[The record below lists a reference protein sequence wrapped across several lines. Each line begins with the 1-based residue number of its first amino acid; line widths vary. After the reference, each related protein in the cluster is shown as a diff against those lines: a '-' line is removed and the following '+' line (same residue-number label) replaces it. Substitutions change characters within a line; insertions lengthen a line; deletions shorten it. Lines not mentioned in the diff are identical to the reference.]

1 MKLPRRRFLHLA
13 ASAAALPALPRIARA
28 DTYPSRPVQMIV
40 GFPAGSAPDIIARLA
55 AQWLSEKL
63 GQNFLVENRPGAGS
77 NIGTELVVKA
87 QPDGYTI
94 ICDVLTNVLNT
105 ALYQHLS
112 FDFMRDIAPVAPV
125 ANAPYV
131 ILVTNSLP
139 VTTVPEF
146 IAYAKANPGKINM
159 ASGGIGTS
167 SHIFGVLFMTMA
179 GIDMVHVP
187 YRTNYMSDLIGG
199 QVQAVINPIPQS
211 MEFVKGG
218 KVRALAVTTKT
229 RLAALPDLPTA
240 AEFVPG
246 YEALGWYGIG
256 APKATP
262 ADIVEK
268 LNGALNAALAE
279 APAKA
284 RLADLGV
291 EPMRM
296 TPAQFAQFITDEDKK
311 WGKVIRDAG
320 HQAGLIACR
329 DAAAPQCPWQGSADF
344 SCRSG
349 LRILASIRVDQAPR
363 NRQHP
368 GPKKHSL
375 LMSREENKNASNF
388 DFAGGRSLR
397 RHTRSAHPRA
407 GGGRHVAH
415 PSRLRH
421 AAGADAGQ

>member
-1 MKLPRRRFLHLA
+1 MLPMKLSRRRFLHLA
-13 ASAAALPALPRIARA
+13 TSSAVLTAFPHIAHA
-28 DTYPSRPVQMIV
+28 DTYPTRPVQMIV
-40 GFPAGSAPDIIARLA
+40 GFPAGSAPDIIARLTG
-55 AQWLSEKL
+55 QWLADKL

-77 NIGTELVVKA
+77 NIATEFVVKA
-87 QPDGYTI
+87 APDGYTI

-112 FDFMRDIAPVAPV
+112 FDFMRDIAPVTPI

-131 ILVTNSLP
+131 ILVTNALP
-139 VTTVPEF
+139 VKTVPEF
-146 IAYAKANPGKINM
+146 IAYAKANPGKIAM

-167 SHIFGVLFMTMA
+167 SHIFGVLFMAMA
-179 GIDMVHVP
+179 GIDMLHVP

-211 MEFVKGG
+211 MEFVKAG

-229 RLAALPDLPTA
+229 RLAALPELPTA

-262 ADIVEK
+262 AGIVEK

-279 APAKA
+279 PAAKA

-296 TPAQFAQFITDEDKK
+296 TPAQFAKFITDEDKK
-311 WGKVIRDAG
+311 WGKVIHDANIK
-320 HQAGLIACR
+320 L
-329 DAAAPQCPWQGSADF
+329 D
-344 SCRSG
+344 
-349 LRILASIRVDQAPR
+349 
-363 NRQHP
+363 
-368 GPKKHSL
+368 
-375 LMSREENKNASNF
+375 
-388 DFAGGRSLR
+388 
-397 RHTRSAHPRA
+397 
-407 GGGRHVAH
+407 
-415 PSRLRH
+415 
-421 AAGADAGQ
+421 

>member
-1 MKLPRRRFLHLA
+1 MKLARRRFLHLA
-13 ASAAALPALPRIARA
+13 ASAAALPALPRITRA

-40 GFPAGSAPDIIARLA
+40 GFPPGSAPDIIARLA

-63 GQNFLVENRPGAGS
+63 GQNFVVENRPGAGS

-87 QPDGYTI
+87 TPDGYTI
-94 ICDVLTNVLNT
+94 LCDVLTNVLNVS
-105 ALYQHLS
+105 LYRNLS
-112 FDFMRDIAPVAPV
+112 FDFLRDIAPVAPV

-139 VTTVPEF
+139 VKTVPEF

-211 MEFVKGG
+211 MEFVKAG

-229 RLAALPDLPTA
+229 RLDALPDLPTA

-256 APKATP
+256 APKDTP

-279 APAKA
+279 PAAKA

-296 TPAQFAQFITDEDKK
+296 TPQEFAHFITDEDKK

-320 HQAGLIACR
+320 IKL
-329 DAAAPQCPWQGSADF
+329 D
-344 SCRSG
+344 
-349 LRILASIRVDQAPR
+349 
-363 NRQHP
+363 
-368 GPKKHSL
+368 
-375 LMSREENKNASNF
+375 
-388 DFAGGRSLR
+388 
-397 RHTRSAHPRA
+397 
-407 GGGRHVAH
+407 
-415 PSRLRH
+415 
-421 AAGADAGQ
+421 

>member
-1 MKLPRRRFLHLA
+1 M
-13 ASAAALPALPRIARA
+13 
-28 DTYPSRPVQMIV
+28 
-40 GFPAGSAPDIIARLA
+40 
-55 AQWLSEKL
+55 
-63 GQNFLVENRPGAGS
+63 
-77 NIGTELVVKA
+77 KA

-139 VTTVPEF
+139 ATTVPEF

-211 MEFVKGG
+211 MEFVKAG

-229 RLAALPDLPTA
+229 RLDALPDLPTA

-256 APKATP
+256 APKDTP
-262 ADIVEK
+262 ADIVGK

-320 HQAGLIACR
+320 IKL
-329 DAAAPQCPWQGSADF
+329 D
-344 SCRSG
+344 
-349 LRILASIRVDQAPR
+349 
-363 NRQHP
+363 
-368 GPKKHSL
+368 
-375 LMSREENKNASNF
+375 
-388 DFAGGRSLR
+388 
-397 RHTRSAHPRA
+397 
-407 GGGRHVAH
+407 
-415 PSRLRH
+415 
-421 AAGADAGQ
+421 